1 MKNLE
6 IDRQVALVGPTEVKD
21 KRTLVLFLLGLTLLC
36 VDLMPFT
43 REPAGSSYEVVVED
57 HAQQWSMQRR
67 RLPVAATGPLE
78 EETAQEPPPRVPHHR
93 LVPLVSEQGPG
104 NALPAEVTVFANQ
117 PFPINRASQGALEM
131 LPGVGPHLAAA
142 IINEQQQ
149 GGKFNSPNDLLR
161 VPGIGPKK
169 LQRLLPL
176 ISFE

>member
-1 MKNLE
+1 MKSLE
-6 IDRQVALVGPTEVKD
+6 IDRQVVLVGPAEVKD

-36 VDLMPFT
+36 FDIMPCNW
-43 REPAGSSYEVVVED
+43 EQAGISYEVVVED
-57 HAQQWSMQRR
+57 HAQQWLMQR
-67 RLPVAATGPLE
+67 RLPVATDPLLE
-78 EETAQEPPPRVPHHR
+78 EETAQEAPGKMPHQQ
-93 LVPLVSEQGPG
+93 LVPFVPEQDSV

-149 GGKFNSPNDLLR
+149 GGKFKSPDDLLR

>member
-36 VDLMPFT
+36 FDIMPFD
-43 REPAGSSYEVVVED
+43 REQAGSSFEVVVED
-57 HAQQWSMQRR
+57 HAQQWSMQH
-67 RLPVAATGPLE
+67 RLPVAPDPLE
-78 EETAQEPPPRVPHHR
+78 EETAQEPPLRVPHHQ
-93 LVPLVSEQGPG
+93 LVPLVPEQGSG

-149 GGKFNSPNDLLR
+149 RGKFKSPDDLLR